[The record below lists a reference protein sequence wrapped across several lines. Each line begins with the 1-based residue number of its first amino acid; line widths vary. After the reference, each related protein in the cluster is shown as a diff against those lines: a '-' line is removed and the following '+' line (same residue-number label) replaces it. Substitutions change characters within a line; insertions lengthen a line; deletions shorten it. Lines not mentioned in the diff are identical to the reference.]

1 MKQVIVSVDSLGTRA
16 VDVDDKFICFYT
28 VKDNGEPSIIIPDES
43 DRYVFFESMQDPEDF
58 KTEKIFY
65 VNYIAN
71 IYDLVKDCM
80 YFIRSAFKHSL
91 FYLKGGYYNE

>member
-1 MKQVIVSVDSLGTRA
+1 MKQVIVSVNSFGTRA

-28 VKDNGEPSIIIPDES
+28 VKDNSEPSIIIPDES

-65 VNYIAN
+65 VNYITN
-71 IYDLVKDCM
+71 VYDLVKDCM
-80 YFIRSAFKHSL
+80 H
-91 FYLKGGYYNE
+91 FYKECI